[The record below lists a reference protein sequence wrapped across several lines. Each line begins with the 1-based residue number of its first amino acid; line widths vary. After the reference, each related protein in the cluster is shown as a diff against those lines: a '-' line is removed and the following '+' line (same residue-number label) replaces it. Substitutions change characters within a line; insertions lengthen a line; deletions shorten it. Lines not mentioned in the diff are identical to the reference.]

1 MASRHALITG
11 SPGVGKTS
19 LVKKL
24 ADRLLKDCIKF
35 KGIYTEECRSVN
47 GERVGFE
54 VVSMPDAKRAML
66 STVNPPPGGRYC
78 RN

>member
-1 MASRHALITG
+1 MSGRHALITG
-11 SPGVGKTS
+11 LPGVGKTS

-24 ADRLLKDCIKF
+24 ADRLMKDGKSL

-54 VVSMPDAKRAML
+54 VVSIPDAKRGML
-66 STVNPPPGGRYC
+66 STVKPPTSGPYC